1 MPDDGTQAY
10 MPILF
15 PSLSIQ
21 LHVASSELWLL
32 KTLIISTFSLSPQVN
47 IPSLKDNVQLW
58 MKDHHVKGF
67 YSALQSPT
75 MSDGAR
81 SMMSLSGL
89 GKVNE

>member
-1 MPDDGTQAY
+1 M
-10 MPILF
+10 
-15 PSLSIQ
+15 
-21 LHVASSELWLL
+21 
-32 KTLIISTFSLSPQVN
+32 N

-89 GKVNE
+89 GKVNNESSRGNIVMFLIRGLQ

>member
-1 MPDDGTQAY
+1 MRAVVIPYFQN
-10 MPILF
+10 
-15 PSLSIQ
+15 SLE
-21 LHVASSELWLL
+21 SSELCH
-32 KTLIISTFSLSPQVN
+32 ISPQVN

-89 GKVNE
+89 GKVSE